1 MDGSRTDVYYL
12 SQSLLYKDHSMSAD
26 SNSIDIQLVFNN
38 NSADMA
44 KSVFMI

>member
-1 MDGSRTDVYYL
+1 MDPELMCTIYH
-12 SQSLLYKDHSMSAD
+12 LYKDHSMSAD